1 MNLNQG
7 YIGRSPGDSSVTIA
21 RQSYNVTGVT
31 TDFTF
36 ASSYT
41 PTLFEVYVNGAKLVN
56 ISDYAA
62 TDGNTFSLITAAVG
76 GDIVEAIAYKAFN
89 VVNDTATSSP
99 SNFTV
104 NGNLTV
110 TGDTATVGGVGVVT
124 AGSDASGLTGI
135 VTSLSAGSN
144 ISLSGSTGA
153 VTITGLADTSRVV
166 ADSLVVSGLTTT
178 TNEIEIRSSDGS
190 PARVDLYCEVSNAHY
205 SRVQAPPHSEFSGNV
220 TSILPTK
227 SGDIIVGDTDGAV
240 TQNINTTGV
249 VTATSFV
256 GSGANLTNLNIPAG
270 FNELDAALFN

>member
-1 MNLNQG
+1 MADRNG
-7 YIGRSPGDSSVTIA
+7 YIGRAPGDSSVTIA

-36 ASSYT
+36 SSAYT
-41 PTLFEVYVNGAKLVN
+41 PTLFDVYVNGAKLVN

-62 TDGNTFSLITAAVG
+62 TDGNTFSLITAAVD
-76 GDIVEAIAYKAFN
+76 GDVVEAVAYKAFN
-89 VVNDTATSSP
+89 VVNNTATSSP

-135 VTSLSAGSN
+135 VTSLTAGSN

-166 ADSLVVSGLTTT
+166 ADSLVVSGVSTLTSLVVSGVSTLGVTT
-178 TNEIEIRSSDGS
+178 GLTALG
-190 PARVDLYCEVSNAHY
+190 V
-205 SRVQAPPHSEFSGNV
+205 SGNV
-220 TSILPTK
+220 HATK
-227 SGDIIVGDTDGAV
+227 Y
-240 TQNINTTGV
+240 
-249 VTATSFV
+249 F
-256 GSGANLTNLNIPAG
+256 GSGSELTGITVPAG

>member
-1 MNLNQG
+1 MADRSG
-7 YIGRSPGDSSVTIA
+7 YIGRAPGDSSVNIA
-21 RQSYNVTGVT
+21 RQSYNVSGVT

-41 PTLFEVYVNGAKLVN
+41 PTLIDVFVNGVKLVN
-56 ISDYAA
+56 ITDFAA
-62 TDGNTFSLITAAVG
+62 TDGNTFSLITAAQD
-76 GDIVEAIAYKAFN
+76 GDVVEAVAYKAFN

-135 VTSLSAGSN
+135 VTSLTAGSN

-166 ADSLVVSGLTTT
+166 ADSLVVSGVSTLTSLVVSGVSTLGVTT
-178 TNEIEIRSSDGS
+178 GLTALG
-190 PARVDLYCEVSNAHY
+190 V
-205 SRVQAPPHSEFSGNV
+205 SGNV
-220 TSILPTK
+220 HATK
-227 SGDIIVGDTDGAV
+227 Y
-240 TQNINTTGV
+240 
-249 VTATSFV
+249 F
-256 GSGANLTNLNIPAG
+256 GSGSELTGITVPAG